1 MIKDFIAKIGQS
13 RIRKCLTSA
22 LHRLGVRLAREC
34 PLIAFLRGFG
44 VDEVRDFPDA
54 RFWTSW
60 LICCSLRLWL
70 ERLLPVGRNRAYRV
84 VSLIEIPLAAIATET
99 ALESKCR
106 VRPLLWGDANLQSP

>member
-1 MIKDFIAKIGQS
+1 MIKDVIAKIDQS

-54 RFWTSW
+54 RFWTASE
-60 LICCSLRLWL
+60 S
-70 ERLLPVGRNRAYRV
+70 
-84 VSLIEIPLAAIATET
+84 AANSAGSMSEMAI
-99 ALESKCR
+99 
-106 VRPLLWGDANLQSP
+106 